1 MHSNNLENVYW
12 GPKVFNSSIV
22 RWAFRNLVGLVYTKA
37 KIPFTGENP
46 ESSYFWGDILK
57 EKTKYVRLWGTT
69 DINTLKFNPSMPYH
83 DPDKPYVNYW
93 FSFSDGFT
101 RKFFCK
107 IISDRNIERLV
118 KERGACILYTH
129 FGCGFCKKAKDG
141 SYLLDE
147 TFQRQIR
154 KIAQQKDG
162 WFVPASVVLDR
173 LLLMKN
179 VSLINTKNAF
189 IVVNA
194 NKYLAEGVTI
204 LVHPK
209 EVLFNLKGERFEAN
223 EEGEIILGDL
233 KPGESVALFKYR
245 GSYSLKNSQ
254 PSLWE
259 HLKLVL
265 RRSLIL
271 LFSHSG

>member
-1 MHSNNLENVYW
+1 
-12 GPKVFNSSIV
+12 
-22 RWAFRNLVGLVYTKA
+22 
-37 KIPFTGENP
+37 
-46 ESSYFWGDILK
+46 
-57 EKTKYVRLWGTT
+57 
-69 DINTLKFNPSMPYH
+69 
-83 DPDKPYVNYW
+83 
-93 FSFSDGFT
+93 
-101 RKFFCK
+101 
-107 IISDRNIERLV
+107 
-118 KERGACILYTH
+118 
-129 FGCGFCKKAKDG
+129 
-141 SYLLDE
+141 
-147 TFQRQIR
+147 
-154 KIAQQKDG
+154 
-162 WFVPASVVLDR
+162 
-173 LLLMKN
+173 MKN

-194 NKYLAEGVTI
+194 NKYLAESVTI

-209 EVLFNLKGERFEAN
+209 MVLFNLKGERFEAN

-245 GSYSLKNSQ
+245 GSYSLKNSR